1 MLNHPLPQMA
11 LTAIE
16 KMTEKIEQLKILDSR
31 KLPVRIGLVLAVV
44 LALCFGWLT
53 IRWQLGNMLAQ
64 LASPSDANAYEL
76 AQLAVKL
83 APDDALS
90 HWLLAESAKDAKPN
104 ASVNSEK
111 NYESIV
117 KLAPNDFRWWTEFGR
132 AREQA
137 ENYEGAEKA
146 FVRAVSLAPSYTF
159 TRWQLGNFYL
169 RRNRSDEAFNEL
181 KKAAETNNI
190 YRDQVL
196 SIAWDYY
203 NQDAAKLEQIA
214 AGSPSIRA
222 GLAKFYAS
230 KERAEDSLKIW
241 NTLSEEEKQ
250 LNSDAAKVIARALY
264 DKRFYR
270 QAIEFVRQL
279 EIEPDAQS
287 QTIQNGGFEK
297 PIGDNREVY
306 FGWRVAP
313 MEKMEIKLDP
323 TQKFE
328 GSRSLR
334 VTFGGYTNPTLYN
347 IYQFVAIEPSV
358 KYRLT
363 FRLRTENLKS
373 GGTPELEIYNAND
386 DKSIATSESFPA
398 GTNDW
403 QQVKIDFTAPQ
414 NAEAVGLRTIRAFCG
429 NECPIIGTFWYDDFK
444 LEKLR

>member
-1 MLNHPLPQMA
+1 MSE
-11 LTAIE
+11 TV
-16 KMTEKIEQLKILDSR
+16 EQLKTFDSR
-31 KLPVRIGLVLAVV
+31 KLPVRIGLVVSV
-44 LALCFGWLT
+44 ILALCFGWLT

-64 LASPSDANAYEL
+64 LTSSNDENAKEI
-76 AQLAVKL
+76 ARLAVSF
-83 APDDALS
+83 APDDPS
-90 HWLLAESAKDAKPN
+90 SNWLLANSVKDDRSERN
-104 ASVNSEK
+104 AGSEK
-111 NYESIV
+111 KIETVV
-117 KLAPNDFRWWTEFGR
+117 KLSPSDFRWWIELGR
-132 AREQA
+132 AREQV
-137 ENYEGAEKA
+137 EDYDGAEKA
-146 FVRAVSLAPSYTF
+146 FVQAANLAPDYTF

-169 RRNRSDEAFNEL
+169 RRNRSDEAFDEL
-181 KKAAETNNI
+181 KKAAEKNNT

-196 SIAWDYY
+196 SIAWDYF
-203 NQDAAKLEQIA
+203 NQDTTKLEQIA
-214 AGSPSIRA
+214 ADSPSIRA

-279 EIEPDAQS
+279 EIEPDAQP
-287 QTIQNGGFEK
+287 QTIQNSGFEK

-323 TQKFE
+323 TQKYE

-334 VTFGGYTNPTLYN
+334 VTFNGYMNPTLYN
-347 IYQFVAIEPSV
+347 IYQFVAIQPAAR
-358 KYRLT
+358 YRLS

-373 GGTPELEIYNAND
+373 GGTPELEVYNAND
-386 DKSIATSESFPA
+386 DKSIATSPSFPV

-403 QQVKIDFTAPQ
+403 QQIKIDFTAPSS
-414 NAEAVGLRTIRAFCG
+414 AEAIGIRTIRAFCG
-429 NECPIIGTFWYDDFK
+429 NECPIVGTFWYDDFK
-444 LEKLR
+444 LEKLK